1 MKYTKLGGTDIEISV
16 IGLGCWALGGGPTWG
31 TQDEADSIAAIHA
44 AIDLGINF
52 FDTAEGYNGGNSER
66 ILGKALA
73 GRRHTVRIASKVSAK
88 NLAKKELIRSCEESL
103 KRLQTDYIDLYQIH
117 WPNRNIPLDETIAA
131 LNCLHSDGKIGS
143 IGLCNFGKSDLK
155 EICSKIHP
163 VANQLPYN
171 LLWRAIEFEIIQ
183 ACRESDVGIL
193 CYSPLSQGLL
203 TGKYLSIEDVQEE
216 RKRTRHFSMHRPNT
230 RHNED
235 GFERTTF
242 EVIKRIIGIC
252 NRIDEPMGKVALSWV
267 LHQTGV
273 SAVLAGARNPD
284 QFMKNVQACQLDGG
298 DEIIEELSAVTEGL
312 KKAIGSNADM
322 WQSESRIH

>member
-1 MKYTKLGGTDIEISV
+1 M
-16 IGLGCWALGGGPTWG
+16 TWG

-44 AIDLGINF
+44 AMDLGINF

-73 GRRHTVRIASKVSAK
+73 GRRHTVHIASKVSAE

-103 KRLQTDYIDLYQIH
+103 KRLQTDYIDLYQLH
-117 WPNRNIPLDETIAA
+117 WPNPNIPLDETITA
-131 LNCLHSDGKIGS
+131 LDCLHKDGKIGS
-143 IGLCNFGKSDLK
+143 VGVCNFGKSDLK
-155 EICSKIHP
+155 KICLKLQP

-171 LLWRAIEFEIIQ
+171 LLWRAIEFEIMPV
-183 ACRESDVGIL
+183 CRESDVGIL
-193 CYSPLSQGLL
+193 CYSPLAQGLL
-203 TGKYLSIEDVQEE
+203 TGKYLSIEDVPEE
-216 RKRTRHFSMHRPNT
+216 RRRTRHFSSRHPNT

-235 GFERTTF
+235 GFEKKTF
-242 EVIKRIIGIC
+242 EIINRINGIC
-252 NRIDEPMGKVALSWV
+252 NRIGEPMAEVALSWV

-273 SAVLAGARNPD
+273 SAVLAGARNRD
-284 QFMKNVQACQLDGG
+284 QVVKNVQTYQLAMGN
-298 DEIIEELSAVTEGL
+298 EIIEELSAVTEGL